1 MSSFFQTDEWRAFQE
16 ALGRRSYTDNGNGWG
31 YVAFHESG
39 TANTRLYTPYGPS
52 FESEETFLEAMESLI
67 QRAKRERATFI
78 RIEPVDALSRDFLRS
93 HGFRPVTYQ
102 QLQPAHTQI
111 IDLTPSEDTILASM
125 SQNSRNLTR
134 NYQNKGISIRVSHE
148 PSDISI
154 LTSLLG
160 LVAARNHIRTHGD
173 LYFQTQAATL
183 FPTKAASL
191 YIAEYEGKPIAAAL
205 VYDTKTT
212 RVYGHAAADDTYRK
226 LSAGTALLGQII
238 LDAKRSGQREID
250 LYGTA
255 PDDDPSHPWS
265 GFTRFKKS
273 FGGQPRSYVGA
284 WDLPVNQFG
293 YRLYRAYQHVYR
305 KLR

>member
-1 MSSFFQTDEWRAFQE
+1 MTSFFQTDEWRNFQE
-16 ALGRRSYTDNGNGWG
+16 ALGRRSYTDSGNGWS

-52 FESEETFLEAMESLI
+52 FESEEAFLEAMESLTR
-67 QRAKRERATFI
+67 RAKRDRATFI
-78 RIEPVDALSRDFLRS
+78 RIEPVDMLSRDFLRS

-111 IDLTPSEDTILASM
+111 IDLTPSEDAILAAM

-154 LTSLLG
+154 LTSLLST
-160 LVAARNHIRTHGD
+160 VAARNHIRTHGD
-173 LYFQTQAATL
+173 NYFQTQAACL

-191 YIAEYEGKPIAAAL
+191 YIAEYDGQPIAAAL

-238 LDAKRSGQREID
+238 LDAKRSGQHEID

-255 PDDDPSHPWS
+255 PDDDPSHPWA

-273 FGGQPRSYVGA
+273 FGGQARSYVGA
-284 WDLPVNQFG
+284 WDFPVNQFG
-293 YRLYRAYQHVYR
+293 YRLYRAYQHIYR

>member
-16 ALGRRSYTDNGNGWG
+16 ALGRRSYTDSGNGWG